1 MRDLTTTSY
10 AILGLLC
17 LRPWSAYE
25 LAKQMKR
32 SLRFCWPRAESAVYA
47 EPKNLVAHGLA
58 TASRQR
64 SGVRS
69 RTVYTIT
76 PEGREAF
83 RRWLGEPSAP
93 PELQSEALVRVV
105 FAEQGTKEDLLAA
118 LRSLQEHARQL
129 QRSMA
134 ERAVEYLETGGP
146 FPERLH
152 IIGMAGKF
160 VVDYSRML
168 DQWSRWAESQL
179 DRWPEFGPLP
189 PETATDE
196 FRAVL
201 DTDLDFARQVLAGPS

>member
-10 AILGLLC
+10 AILGLLS

-58 TASRQR
+58 SATRQR
-64 SGVRS
+64 SGVRT
-69 RTVYTIT
+69 RTVYSIT
-76 PEGREAF
+76 PEGRQAF
-83 RRWLGEPSAP
+83 RGWMGEPSAP
-93 PELQSEALVRVV
+93 PELQSEALVRVM
-105 FAEQGTKEDLLAA
+105 FAEQGTKEDLVVA
-118 LRSLQEHARQL
+118 LRSLQEHAREL

-134 ERAVEYLETGGP
+134 ERAMEYLETGGP

-152 IIGMAGKF
+152 VIGMAGKF

-168 DQWSRWAESQL
+168 DEWARWAEKQL
-179 DRWPEFGPLP
+179 DKWPDFGPLP
-189 PETATDE
+189 PETAIE
-196 FRAVL
+196 ELRAVL
-201 DTDLDFARQVLAGPS
+201 DTDVDFARQVLDDSG